1 MLVNAYPKKYDTL
14 LDDEVKEYI
23 NIVDASY
30 PPDAIGADIEQQ
42 RKLYDQMCQK
52 WAVGYPDGVTSTDST
67 IESEDG
73 YQVPVRIY
81 KNQDANSNLRAH
93 VVYYHGGGFVVGGL
107 HSHDDVCAEICKRTG
122 FGVTAVDYRLAPE
135 YGWPQDFQD
144 ALAAFMH
151 VSKQFGG
158 DVVVAGDSAGGTLA
172 AAVSHSTKTKKC
184 KPKKQVLIYPAVGTS
199 LTDKSFVEH
208 ADAPALTTKDTEFYL
223 NIRGGA
229 EQNKNNPEYAPISD
243 TDLRGLPATT
253 IITAEC
259 DPLRDQGEQY
269 YKKTKEFL
277 GDDAEWFDETGLV
290 HGFLRARH
298 TSSKA
303 QKAFDRIINAI
314 ASV

>member
-1 MLVNAYPKKYDTL
+1 MLIKAYPKKYDTL
-14 LDDEVKEYI
+14 LDDEVREYI
-23 NIVDASY
+23 NLVDAAY
-30 PPDAIGADIEQQ
+30 PPDTVGADIEQQ

-81 KNQDANSNLRAH
+81 QNQNPNSKAH

-107 HSHDDVCAEICKRTG
+107 DSHDDVCAEICGRTG

-172 AAVSHSTKTKKC
+172 AAVSHSTKNQEH
-184 KPKKQVLIYPAVGTS
+184 KPKKQVLIYPALGTN

-208 ADAPALTTKDTEFYL
+208 AEAPVLTTKDTEYYL
-223 NIRGGA
+223 NIRGGV
-229 EQNKNNPEYAPISD
+229 EENRSNPEYAPLSD
-243 TDLRGLPATT
+243 TNFLGLPTT
-253 IITAEC
+253 TVITAEC

-269 YKKTKEFL
+269 YKKIQKSL
-277 GDDAEWFDETGLV
+277 GDDAEWFDEAGLV

-298 TSSKA
+298 TATKA
-303 QKAFDRIINAI
+303 QEAFDKIINSI